1 MNLKQNK
8 LKQDVNSK
16 TNKQNSLIQNNN
28 LKTKQ
33 KIDFKKF
40 LYSKTF
46 IFLVLILFSLL
57 LFLSVSFSLSR
68 PRPTSI
74 KMYDKKEIS
83 YKEFTSVYPV
93 AQSVTS
99 RYGDKQKVVYEI
111 DLDDFTLFFIPIE
124 RKTSGKDKKKYDEFR
139 FKFAYYSSTGTIT
152 DIKIGSSLYVPYSK
166 NISTYSNNKEGDSV
180 NNVVK
185 ASPNNPKERGIELY
199 DFAYY
204 SSSTVSLSMNR
215 DDKYVTF
222 PYRVNFYNKIYMPQ
236 IYLDIKYKDSL
247 HSTIHDAIP
256 KKITFSLT
264 YTNFPYKAS

>member
-8 LKQDVNSK
+8 SKQDVNSK
-16 TNKQNSLIQNNN
+16 INKQNYLIENNN
-28 LKTKQ
+28 SKTKQ

-57 LFLSVSFSLSR
+57 LFFSVSFSLSR

-83 YKEFTSVYPV
+83 YKEFTSVYPI

-139 FKFAYYSSTGTIT
+139 FKFVYYSHTGTVS

-166 NISTYSNNKEGDSV
+166 NISAFNKDPHSV
-180 NNVVK
+180 NDFVK

-204 SSSTVSLSMNR
+204 SGSTVTISMNK